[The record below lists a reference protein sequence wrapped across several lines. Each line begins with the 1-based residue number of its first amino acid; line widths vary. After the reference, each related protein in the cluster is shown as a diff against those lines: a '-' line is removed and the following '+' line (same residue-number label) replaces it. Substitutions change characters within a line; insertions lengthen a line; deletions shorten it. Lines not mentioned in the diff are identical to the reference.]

1 MSDTPPPASTKNK
14 GKNADKIEEGYAK
27 KAAEARGGEKVS
39 DPSRQLVPLLRPSP
53 ARFKR

>member
-39 DPSRQLVPLLRPSP
+39 DRLHGS
-53 ARFKR
+53 